1 LAAVVEVVLPL
12 VQMEAVLLVE
22 VEQVE
27 SFMTQVLFFLLE
39 L

>member
-1 LAAVVEVVLPL
+1 LAAAAVVVLPL
-12 VQMEAVLLVE
+12 VVMDLILLVE
-22 VEQVE
+22 VEQGE